1 MIQPI
6 FPVNSLPPGKHL
18 FLSRSSSLSPP
29 CMKDLP
35 YCSSIT
41 IPQESPSFAE
51 RSQGKPATRYP
62 GHLGSS
68 VALASHSHEYFSP
81 QVCKRLWN
89 GHMRRCT
96 EQLQPFCYHKESS
109 HCAEGVHRDQGEEP
123 GAQVHGQAARLA
135 SPGHS
140 SALRCELMFRTPFSV
155 IFTVSAAENIPQT
168 HSVTQLPRS

>member
-18 FLSRSSSLSPP
+18 FLSRSSPPSPL
-29 CMKDLP
+29 CVKDLP

-68 VALASHSHEYFSP
+68 VALVSHSHEYSSP
-81 QVCKRLWN
+81 QVCKWLWN
-89 GHMRRCT
+89 GHMRQCP

-109 HCAEGVHRDQGEEP
+109 HWAEEFHRDQGKEP
-123 GAQVHGQAARLA
+123 GAQVHCQAARLA
-135 SPGHS
+135 SPGDS
-140 SALRCELMFRTPFSV
+140 SALRCELIFRTPFSA
-155 IFTVSAAENIPQT
+155 IFTLFAVENIPQI